1 MYLVGVAIGN
11 PATVVLNKF
20 IFDGLNIPIYVFW
33 NLYYYER
40 IRKGGFNHS
49 SIIAAIVIIA
59 ILIFLVNVL
68 ALAPIIVGII
78 IIIIIVAVA
87 YWVYQQMRRST

>member
-1 MYLVGVAIGN
+1 MYLECVAIGN

-49 SIIAAIVIIA
+49 SNHHSNSKIA
-59 ILIFLVNVL
+59 ILIFLVNV
-68 ALAPIIVGII
+68 LAPIIVGII

-87 YWVYQQMRRST
+87 YWVYQQMRRSA